1 MQNGAWRF
9 RAKRIRNDITAGK
22 FDSFLEYVYER
33 LQTETSFQFIA
44 DGMEHLP
51 DYTGPN
57 DLDDLVAVVMGEKFY
72 MALLYIVD
80 QNTGNPFNLLIIGKD
95 IESLKDHIQKEHD
108 RMLKDGVV
116 ADGLSAFSTD
126 AAND

>member
-1 MQNGAWRF
+1 MEYGAWRF
-9 RAKRIRNDITAGK
+9 RAKRIRNDIAAGK

-33 LQTETSFQFIA
+33 LQTETSFQFMA
-44 DGMEHLP
+44 DGMEYLP

-57 DLDDLVAVVMGEKFY
+57 DLDPLVEVVMGEKFY
-72 MALLYIVD
+72 MAVLYIVD

-95 IESLKDHIQKEHD
+95 ADSLKDHMQKEYG
-108 RMLKDGVV
+108 RMLKDGIVV
-116 ADGLSAFSTD
+116 DGVSAFSTD